1 MGLLRN
7 RRILFAGLAGGL
19 SLNLV
24 MILTFRV
31 VGFGWNGG
39 GILLDPALQSS
50 KLIAVWTELE
60 PLPKVYADPVPI
72 VVGLL
77 GFGFVHAAVYQSVAS
92 AWPAGVIPRATRF
105 AGVLF
110 GIGFAF
116 WEFFTPF
123 NLFGE
128 PILLIG
134 LELVFWAIIAGAEA
148 MTIAIVYESDRI
160 VEILE

>member
-1 MGLLRN
+1 MESLRN
-7 RRILFAGLAGGL
+7 RRLLLAGLVAGL
-19 SLNLV
+19 SLNLTMV
-24 MILTFRV
+24 LTFRL
-31 VGFGWNGG
+31 VGFGWDGG
-39 GILLDPALQSS
+39 GILLDPAIQST

-72 VVGLL
+72 ILGLFV
-77 GFGFVHAAVYQSVAS
+77 FGFVHAVVYQSVAP
-92 AWPAGVIPRATRF
+92 AWPAGIVPRASRF

-128 PILLIG
+128 PLVLIA
-134 LELVFWAIIAGAEA
+134 LELVFWGIIAGTEA
-148 MTIAIVYESDRI
+148 LSIAVVYESKL
-160 VEILE
+160 LELTE